1 MEAFGWTLD
10 KEINDMIQRV
20 YVIDVLVVYIVKK
33 SSYVKGELVSI
44 ATSKTFKNE
53 VNNELYI
60 EKKEMWTNL
69 TTAKY

>member
-20 YVIDVLVVYIVKK
+20 YVIDVLVVYIVKR

-60 EKKEMWTNL
+60 EKKEM
-69 TTAKY
+69 

>member
-1 MEAFGWTLD
+1 MEAFGWILD

-20 YVIDVLVVYIVKK
+20 YVIDVLVVYIVKR
-33 SSYVKGELVSI
+33 SSYVKGELVRI

-60 EKKEMWTNL
+60 EKKRDVN
-69 TTAKY
+69 